1 MKRREFISFAG
12 GAFVSGAAVAW
23 PLAVRA
29 QEVGRVRKIGVLFAF
44 FDTDPESQSR
54 MTAFQQ
60 ELENLGWRAGH
71 NIQIEYRW
79 ANGDA
84 ERFRSFAAELVAARP
99 DVLVG
104 HASPGAEA
112 LARETRTIPI
122 IFAVVSDPVGSGLAA
137 SLSEPGRNATGFT
150 NFAPSTGA
158 KLVEFLKALSPR
170 LARVAL
176 LFNPATAPGR
186 GSTYLQSVEAAAQ
199 FLGMDTTHAM
209 VNDAAQIEDAIAA
222 LSGRSDSGLI
232 VMPDVFMTNHR
243 DLITDLAIRYMVPAI
258 YPFSY
263 FAEGG
268 GLISYGIDLS
278 DIFRRSAG
286 YVDKVLRGAMPSSL
300 PVQHP
305 DKFELI
311 INLRTARMLHL
322 EVPRILLAGAS
333 KVIE

>member
-1 MKRREFISFAG
+1 MKRREFISLIG
-12 GAFVSGAAVAW
+12 CAAATW
-23 PLAVRA
+23 PLPARA
-29 QEVGRVRKIGVLFAF
+29 QEPGRMRRVGVLFSF
-44 FDTDPESQSR
+44 FDSDPESQAR
-54 MTAFQQ
+54 IAAFQQ
-60 ELENLGWRAGH
+60 ELESLGWREGY
-71 NIQIEYRW
+71 NIQIDYRW

-84 ERFRSFAAELVAARP
+84 ERFRSFSTELVAARP

-150 NFAPSTGA
+150 NFAASTGA
-158 KLVEFLKALSPR
+158 KWVEFLKAMSPR

-186 GSTYLQSVEAAAQ
+186 GSTYLQSVEAAAES
-199 FLGMDTTHAM
+199 LGIESVLAR
-209 VNDAAQIEDAIAA
+209 VSRAAEIEDAIST
-222 LSGRSDSGLI
+222 LSSRPGSALI

-243 DLITDLAIRYMVPAI
+243 DLITALATRHMLPAI
-258 YPFSY
+258 YPFKY

-278 DIFRRSAG
+278 DIFRRAAG
-286 YVDKVLRGAMPSSL
+286 YVDRILRGATPSSL
-300 PVQHP
+300 PIQHP
-305 DKFELI
+305 DKFELV
-311 INLRTARMLHL
+311 INLKTARALGL
-322 EVPRILLAGAS
+322 DVPRILLARADR
-333 KVIE
+333 VIE

>member
-1 MKRREFISFAG
+1 MKRRKFISLIG
-12 GAFVSGAAVAW
+12 GAAAAW
-23 PLAVRA
+23 PFAARA
-29 QEVGRVRKIGVLFAF
+29 QQPGRMRRVGVLFAF
-44 FDTDPESQSR
+44 FDSDPESQAR
-54 MTAFQQ
+54 IAAFQQ
-60 ELENLGWRAGH
+60 ELENLGWREGH

-84 ERFRSFAAELVAARP
+84 ERFRAFAAELVAARP

-112 LARETRTIPI
+112 LARATRAIPI

-150 NFAPSTGA
+150 NFAISTGA
-158 KLVEFLKALSPR
+158 KWVEFLKALSPR

-186 GSTYLQSVEAAAQ
+186 GSTYLQSVEAAAES
-199 FLGMDTTHAM
+199 FGIDSTHAT
-209 VNDAAQIEDAIAA
+209 VSNAAQIEDAIAT
-222 LSGRSDSGLI
+222 LSRRPNSALI

-243 DLITDLAIRYMVPAI
+243 DLITTLATRHALPAI
-258 YPFSY
+258 YPFGY

-278 DIFRRSAG
+278 DIFRRAAG
-286 YVDKVLRGAMPSSL
+286 YVDKVLRGAVPSSL
-300 PVQHP
+300 PIQHP
-305 DKFELI
+305 DKFELV
-311 INLRTARMLHL
+311 INLKTARALGL
-322 EVPRILLAGAS
+322 DVPRILLARAD

>member
-1 MKRREFISFAG
+1 MKRREFISLIG
-12 GAFVSGAAVAW
+12 CAAAAW

-29 QEVGRVRKIGVLFAF
+29 QEPGRVRKIGVLFAF
-44 FDTDPESQSR
+44 FDSDPESQSR
-54 MTAFQQ
+54 IAAFQQ
-60 ELENLGWRAGH
+60 ELESLGWRAGQ

-104 HASPGAEA
+104 HATPSAEA

-137 SLSEPGRNATGFT
+137 SLSEPGGNATGFT

-158 KLVEFLKALSPR
+158 KLVEFLKTLSPR

-176 LFNPATAPGR
+176 LFNPETSPGR
-186 GSTYLQSVEAAAQ
+186 GSTYLESVEAAARS
-199 FLGMDTTHAM
+199 LGIDSVHAT
-209 VNDAAQIEDAIAA
+209 VSNAAQIEDAIAA
-222 LSGRSDSGLI
+222 LSGRPDSGLI

-243 DLITDLAIRYMVPAI
+243 DLITALATTHMVPAI

-263 FAEGG
+263 FAEGS

-278 DIFRRSAG
+278 DIFRRAAG
-286 YVDKVLRGAMPSSL
+286 YVDKVLRGATPSSL

-305 DKFELI
+305 DKFELV
-311 INLRTARMLHL
+311 INLKTARALRL
-322 EVPRILLAGAS
+322 DVPRILLAGAN

>member
-1 MKRREFISFAG
+1 MKRREFISLIA
-12 GAFVSGAAVAW
+12 GAAAAW
-23 PLAVRA
+23 PLAARA
-29 QEVGRVRKIGVLFAF
+29 QEPGRMRRVGVLFAF
-44 FDTDPESQSR
+44 FDNDPESQAR
-54 MTAFQQ
+54 IAAFQQ
-60 ELENLGWRAGH
+60 ELENLGWKEGQ
-71 NIQIEYRW
+71 NIQIDYRW

-84 ERFRSFAAELVAARP
+84 ERFRSFAAALVAARP

-104 HASPGAEA
+104 HASPSAEA

-122 IFAVVSDPVGSGLAA
+122 IFAVVSDPIGSGLAT

-150 NFAPSTGA
+150 NFAAPTGA
-158 KLVEFLKALSPR
+158 KLVEFLKAMSPR
-170 LARVAL
+170 LARVGL

-186 GSTYLQSVEAAAQ
+186 GSTYLQSVEAAVQ
-199 FLGMDTTHAM
+199 SFGMDSTHAT
-209 VNDAAQIEDAIAA
+209 VSNAAQIEDAIAA
-222 LSGRSDSGLI
+222 LSGRPDSGLI

-243 DLITDLAIRYMVPAI
+243 DLITGLATRLGVPAI

-278 DIFRRSAG
+278 DIFRRAAG
-286 YVDKVLRGAMPSSL
+286 YVDKVLRGALPSTL

-305 DKFELI
+305 DKFELV
-311 INLRTARMLHL
+311 INLKTARALGL
-322 EVPRILLAGAS
+322 NVPRILLARAD